1 MSTTKAQM
9 VSAVE
14 ELVTLAAGLPDDQ
27 SALIAQL
34 TQERDD
40 ALAALATLKTESLAA
55 IDELTTADAAED
67 AKRVALRA
75 KFE

>member
-1 MSTTKAQM
+1 MATTKTEM
-9 VSAVE
+9 VAAIDAAK
-14 ELVTLAAGLPDDQ
+14 TLAEQLPDDQ

-40 ALAALATLKTESLAA
+40 ALAAIVTLKAESLAA
-55 IDELTTADAAED
+55 LDELSTADAAED